1 MVQVL
6 PWQAF
11 NSAILASNISVDIL
25 KILVRCLLS
34 GNPVKTHVLT
44 VFNPFVVIYLS
55 MLKVFCYDLSMLKA
69 IGTL

>member
-34 GNPVKTHVLT
+34 GNPVKTDVLT
-44 VFNPFVVIYLS
+44 VFNHFVVIYLS

-69 IGTL
+69 ISTL